1 MNGAPDDVVPT
12 PAAGGGRVEL
22 APGVT
27 AAESAIRIQYSR
39 SSGPGG
45 QNVNKTSTKAVVRWN
60 VRGAPNLRDDVKALF
75 LARFASRVTTAGDV
89 LVTSDRYRDQ
99 PRNLEDCITKLR
111 AMLEEV
117 AVAPVP
123 RKPTRPGRAARERR
137 ITAKKTRGATKS
149 LRGRIDYD

>member
-1 MNGAPDDVVPT
+1 MIFV
-12 PAAGGGRVEL
+12 R
-22 APGVT
+22 PGV
-27 AAESAIRIQYSR
+27 AVGEAELDITYVR

-60 VRGAPNLRDDVKALF
+60 VRSAPNLRDDVKARF
-75 LARFASRVTTAGDV
+75 LARFASRVTDAGDV

-99 PRNLEDCITKLR
+99 PRNLEDCLAKLR

-123 RKPTRPGRAARERR
+123 RRKTRPGRAARERR
-137 ITAKKTRGATKS
+137 IHAKKSRGTTKS
-149 LRGRIDYD
+149 LRGRVDPD